1 MTNYD
6 WRFENS
12 ISREKNYLTD
22 LTEYA
27 QWRTNAYL
35 SNFIDCVFHVNLIN
49 QANIPDRWHY
59 DFLFYSIKQKKRF
72 AKGIKKDLD
81 FEKNLGMVCEFYS
94 INRKKAKEIM
104 SILSNEQLNEIRNSK
119 GGKDDK

>member
-12 ISREKNYLTD
+12 ISREKNYLED

-27 QWRTNAYL
+27 SWRTNAYL
-35 SNFIDCVFHVNLIN
+35 SNFIDCIFYVNLIN
-49 QANIPDRWHY
+49 QSNIPDRWHY

-72 AKGIKKDLD
+72 AKGVKKDLD
-81 FEKNLGMVCEFYS
+81 FEKNLEIVCNFYN

-104 SILSNEQLNEIRNSK
+104 SILSNEQLTKIINARGEKN
-119 GGKDDK
+119 DQ